1 MPTKEM
7 FRFKVC
13 RQVYVPVWSVKI
25 NSLRLLCIASQR
37 VEEKSTIS
45 KLVWCWP
52 PYRKPLTVRKGLHYL
67 GGKMGNEHSQNN
79 IKCIYN
85 IVTSNLSSLMVQNKY

>member
-13 RQVYVPVWSVKI
+13 RQVSVPVWSVKI

-37 VEEKSTIS
+37 VEEKSTI
-45 KLVWCWP
+45 
-52 PYRKPLTVRKGLHYL
+52 
-67 GGKMGNEHSQNN
+67 QNL
-79 IKCIYN
+79 YGAGHP
-85 IVTSNLSSLMVQNKY
+85 TESL